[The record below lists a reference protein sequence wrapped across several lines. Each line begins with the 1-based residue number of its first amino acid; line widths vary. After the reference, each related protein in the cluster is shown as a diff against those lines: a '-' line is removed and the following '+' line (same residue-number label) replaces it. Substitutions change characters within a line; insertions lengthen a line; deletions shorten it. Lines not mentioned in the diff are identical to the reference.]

1 MKDFFINRFL
11 SEVQKVETELAEAE
25 IQDLKVNASKI
36 LDALLSRRLI
46 LHDPGTFEFAFVTD
60 SFPLYFTTFHQTK
73 EALLMLLGFLQ
84 KDKSFF
90 DLPDKELP
98 AMVNYLKFIKS
109 HMEVSL
115 NLFLE
120 FFRNDGAEQERVLC
134 AIKNLR
140 YLYSEV
146 GIQNYFEICCDTIE
160 DQIYYLESLMFDFKQ
175 DEELDVYFGSEKG
188 IFESKVQRI
197 LIAKSMEKQLSG
209 MKHEI
214 KEQFENS
221 NSNLEIF
228 HPNGFI
234 LFDYLVNHHLSSGSG
249 YQSDIAFFYRKMVYD
264 GLIHAKQ
271 IPFKNFLEKVYPDF
285 EPLGKIK
292 QLNDISTEKREQ
304 IYTTAKRVNGLK

>member
-1 MKDFFINRFL
+1 M
-11 SEVQKVETELAEAE
+11 A
-25 IQDLKVNASKI
+25 
-36 LDALLSRRLI
+36 
-46 LHDPGTFEFAFVTD
+46 
-60 SFPLYFTTFHQTK
+60 
-73 EALLMLLGFLQ
+73 
-84 KDKSFF
+84 
-90 DLPDKELP
+90 
-98 AMVNYLKFIKS
+98 NYLIFIKGQI
-109 HMEVSL
+109 EDSL

-120 FFRNDGAEQERVLC
+120 FFRNDEAEQERVLC

-140 YLYSEV
+140 YLYSEE
-146 GIQNYFEICCDTIE
+146 GIQKYLEICCDTIQ
-160 DQIYYLESLMFDFKQ
+160 DQIYYLESLMFNFKQ
-175 DEELDVYFGSEKG
+175 DEELGVYFGSEKG
-188 IFESKVQRI
+188 IFESSVQRI
-197 LIAKSMEKQLSG
+197 LMAKSAEKQLSG

-271 IPFKNFLEKVYPDF
+271 IPFKNFLEKVYPDL